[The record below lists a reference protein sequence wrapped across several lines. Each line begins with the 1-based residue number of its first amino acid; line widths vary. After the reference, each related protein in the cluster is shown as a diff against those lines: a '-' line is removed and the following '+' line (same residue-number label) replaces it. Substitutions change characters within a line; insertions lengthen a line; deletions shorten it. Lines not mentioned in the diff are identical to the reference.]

1 MYIKKTYQFKNSIE
15 VEKMYSARF
24 GKKGMK
30 HNAKTNPSPEAMK
43 KHNRKK
49 CADNL
54 RRLIKLNFQS
64 GWHMTLTYRK
74 DDRPD
79 RALAKRYVN
88 NFLRRMKYWLSK
100 EGVELK
106 YILVTEY
113 ENKAIHHHI
122 IINDSPNLIK
132 LVGKQWPHGQANFTL
147 LYVDDDVATLAE
159 YLIKETDKT
168 FREDPDCKLRY
179 TCSRNLEKPEPRVEI
194 IKANEFRKEPKI
206 PKGYILEADSLVNGV
221 SSATGY
227 EYQSY
232 RLTKIPEK
240 GKRNERQKK
249 PLRGHD
255 SGEVS
260 VLSPKG
266 KTKNRV

>member
-15 VEKMYSARF
+15 VEKMYSARY

-30 HNAKTNPSPEAMK
+30 HNEKTNPSPEAMK

-54 RRLIKLNFQS
+54 RRLIKLNFQD

-100 EGVELK
+100 EAVELK

-113 ENKAIHHHI
+113 ENKAIHH
-122 IINDSPNLIK
+122 N
-132 LVGKQWPHGQANFTL
+132 Q
-147 LYVDDDVATLAE
+147 
-159 YLIKETDKT
+159 
-168 FREDPDCKLRY
+168 
-179 TCSRNLEKPEPRVEI
+179 
-194 IKANEFRKEPKI
+194 
-206 PKGYILEADSLVNGV
+206 
-221 SSATGY
+221 
-227 EYQSY
+227 
-232 RLTKIPEK
+232 
-240 GKRNERQKK
+240 
-249 PLRGHD
+249 
-255 SGEVS
+255 
-260 VLSPKG
+260 
-266 KTKNRV
+266 